1 MTKDKRDS
9 KKAYYTSYFENNK
22 YKSSEIWKGIRSL
35 VNINSTTSFNIKLLD
50 ENNKLIINPK
60 KISNIFNDH
69 FSTLGSKIEQK
80 IPFESGNY
88 KDYFNKKDKNGNL
101 FINSANSF
109 FLSPTSPSEIE
120 KIINDLDIK
129 TCTGPNSIP
138 IFVLKLFKPFFSLWL
153 SKIVNLCFEVEIFP
167 DILKIAKVAPLHK
180 KDSRLNFLNY
190 RPISLLSIDRTSFE

>member
-1 MTKDKRDS
+1 M
-9 KKAYYTSYFENNK
+9 
-22 YKSSEIWKGIRSL
+22 
-35 VNINSTTSFNIKLLD
+35 INAHQ
-50 ENNKLIINPK
+50 LIINPK

-88 KDYFNKKDKNGNL
+88 KDHFNKKDKNGNL

-109 FLSPTSPSEIE
+109 FLSPTSPSEIK

-129 TCTGPNSIP
+129 KCTGPNSIL
-138 IFVLKLFKPFFSLWL
+138 IFILKLFKPFFSLWL
-153 SKIVNLCFEVEIFP
+153 SEIVNLCFEVGIFP

-180 KDSRLNFLNY
+180 KDS
-190 RPISLLSIDRTSFE
+190 

>member
-1 MTKDKRDS
+1 M
-9 KKAYYTSYFENNK
+9 
-22 YKSSEIWKGIRSL
+22 
-35 VNINSTTSFNIKLLD
+35 
-50 ENNKLIINPK
+50 
-60 KISNIFNDH
+60 
-69 FSTLGSKIEQK
+69 
-80 IPFESGNY
+80 GNY

-129 TCTGPNSIP
+129 KCTGPNSIP
-138 IFVLKLFKPFFSLWL
+138 IFILKLFKPFFSSWL
-153 SKIVNLCFEVEIFP
+153 SKIVNLCFEVGIIP

-190 RPISLLSIDRTSFE
+190 RPISLLPTVSKIFEKLIFSRVSTYLIKK